1 MRRCLLAL
9 GLLAILSCR
18 SPERVNVLLVVA
30 DTLRADRLSAY
41 GYARPTSPNLER
53 MAADGVLFEHAWS
66 QASST
71 FPSMNSLLTSRHPA
85 LFFGQP
91 HGNLGIPPQFPQL
104 AELLHRAGYATAAV
118 SASPIVRH
126 RPGAVNKV
134 GGFGSGFDTFE
145 EACEWRWGR
154 CVSDAALRLLPE
166 LREPFFL
173 YTHYLDPHAVY
184 TPPRPL
190 ARRFAAAQRGTHDWS
205 RAGDPRPISA
215 ALYSGAETAWDDR
228 DVQQLS
234 ALYDG
239 EVAMFDREL
248 GRVLDALE
256 KRGLAE
262 RTLVIVAADHGE
274 AFLEHGHTEHGHSL
288 FEEELHVPLVLRPPG
303 GGKGRRVA
311 AAVANVD
318 ILPTVLDY
326 LRLAGPPGI
335 EGRSLRPLAEGRAEE
350 RQARPLFAL
359 IGELRATTDG
369 RHKLIR
375 HLGNGEVQLFDLQA
389 DAGERRDLWPA
400 QTAAARPLAIA
411 LTAWVEREGP
421 EARERSSEAVAR
433 LRALGYMQ

>member
-1 MRRCLLAL
+1 MRQLLLAL
-9 GLLAILSCR
+9 GLLAIVGCR

-53 MAADGVLFEHAWS
+53 LAADGVLFEHAWA

-91 HGNLGIPPQFPQL
+91 KGALGIPPHIPQL
-104 AELLHRAGYATAAV
+104 AELLHREGYATAAV

-126 RPGAVNKV
+126 RPGQVNKV
-134 GGFGSGFDTFE
+134 GGFGGGFDTFE

-154 CVSDAALRLLPE
+154 CVSAAALRLLPQ

-173 YTHYLDPHAVY
+173 YAHYLDPHAVY

-190 ARRFAAAQRGTHDWS
+190 ARRFAAAQRGTHAWS

-215 ALYSGAETAWDDR
+215 ALYGDAETAWDER

-239 EVAMFDREL
+239 EVAAFDREL
-248 GRVLDALE
+248 GRLLAALAE
-256 KRGLAE
+256 RGLAE

-274 AFLEHGHTEHGHSL
+274 ALLEHGHAEHGHSL

-303 GGKGRRVA
+303 GGSRRVA
-311 AAVANVD
+311 TAVANLD
-318 ILPTVLDY
+318 IVPTILDY
-326 LRLAGPPGI
+326 LGLAGPPGI
-335 EGRSLRPLAEGRAEE
+335 EGRSLRPLAEGHGEGRE
-350 RQARPLFAL
+350 ARPLFAL
-359 IGELRATTDG
+359 IGDLRATTDG

-375 HLGNGEVQLFDLQA
+375 HLGNGEVQLFDLRA

-400 QTAAARPLAIA
+400 RTDAARPLAMA

-421 EARERSSEAVAR
+421 AARDRSSEAIDQ
-433 LRALGYMQ
+433 LRALGYMR